1 MSVPKSLTLAIALI
15 LALTTFAD
23 AASRTRHRSQPSHR
37 TYVTRA
43 APAQGGGGYSSNPR
57 TRELEVLADKY
68 RPVGW

>member
-1 MSVPKSLTLAIALI
+1 MPVAKSLALATVLTLE
-15 LALTTFAD
+15 LTTWVD
-23 AASRTRHRSQPSHR
+23 AASRARHRSQPVYR
-37 TYVTRA
+37 TYSTRA